1 VHARAVVGFG
11 KYAIPVLAKSRGGS
25 IANMASIASKR
36 GVHNGEKLVA
46 AGLVNM
52 QGPSSPP
59 PVQQRLVEPIDIA
72 NEPSAA
78 PRLRRVEVHRGTGVH
93 SRQRD
98 LRRDGAVP

>member
-1 VHARAVVGFG
+1 VRARAVVGFG

-25 IANMASIASKR
+25 IVNMASIASKR

-59 PVQQRLVEPIDIA
+59 PVQQRLGEPIDIA
-72 NEPSAA
+72 NLVLFLASDESKFIAEQEFIPDSGVSAVIAPFPS
-78 PRLRRVEVHRGTGVH
+78 
-93 SRQRD
+93 
-98 LRRDGAVP
+98 